1 MRQPHRFFAC
11 AALCALTLAAQS
23 QPPAKAFEAASIKPA
38 PPMTPAMAAA
48 GQIHY
53 GMKVDRT
60 HVDIG
65 YWTITDLICASY
77 KIRPYQVSG
86 PAWLTD
92 AKWDI
97 LATLPEGSS
106 PGDELE
112 MLGTLLAERFGVSIH
127 RETRDSRI
135 YTLEAAKEGANLKPS
150 PAGEDPDAPVRTSV
164 SNDGKSTVTTGG
176 STGTVRTEMQP
187 DGSLVLKSSKLTMEL
202 LAESLTYYLDRP
214 VLDRTGLTGSY
225 QMELALSAADLRF
238 AAAKSGYAVPAPAQ
252 DSEPVGASL
261 VASVRKLGLR
271 LNPQQTS
278 IETIV
283 VDHAERTPSA
293 N

>member
-1 MRQPHRFFAC
+1 MRQTHRYLAFA
-11 AALCALTLAAQS
+11 LLWVLTLSAQPS
-23 QPPAKAFEAASIKPA
+23 SKVFEAASIKPA

-60 HVDIG
+60 RLDIG
-65 YWTITDLICASY
+65 YWTIADLICAAY
-77 KIRPYQVSG
+77 KVKPYQVSG
-86 PAWLTD
+86 PAWLSD

-97 LATLPEGSS
+97 LASLPEGAS
-106 PGDELE
+106 PGDELV
-112 MLGTLLAERFGVSIH
+112 MLRALLAERFGLKVH

-135 YTLEAAKEGANLKPS
+135 YALETATEGMRLRPS
-150 PAGEDPDAPVRTSV
+150 PADEDQEAPVRTSV
-164 SNDGKSTVTTGG
+164 SADGKSTVTTGG
-176 STGTVRTEMQP
+176 STGRVTTEMQP

-202 LAESLTYYLDRP
+202 LAQSLTYYLDRP
-214 VLDRTGLTGSY
+214 VLDRTGLPGSY
-225 QMELALSAADLRF
+225 QMELTLSAADIRF
-238 AAAKSGYAVPAPAQ
+238 AAAKSGYGVPAAAQ

-261 VASVRKLGLR
+261 VSSVRKLGLR
-271 LNPQQTS
+271 LNPQVTS

-283 VDHAERTPSA
+283 VDHADRIPSA